1 MSSHLFL
8 RSRISLLRTLKP
20 NHHIRTIS
28 GTPSLYQD
36 PQLAT
41 DHESTTLPP
50 NPATGSPLYQE
61 NWRSPI
67 PNSPSFSQ
75 SLVPMGFLN
84 QAPAARIRALSET
97 LDMISLLNM
106 FADWTA
112 SQRWSDMKQLFEFW
126 VRSLDK
132 NGKPNKPDVNL
143 YNHYL
148 RANLMMGAAPS
159 DMLDLVAMM
168 DDFSVAPNTAS
179 YNLVLKAMHQAKE
192 TEVAEKLLNSC
203 VAKGRTDTLVSIIE
217 RCKSLDRNKSLCPSW
232 ILCTYMAEVATQ
244 EDNSK
249 LAFYA
254 FEFMYNWINRG
265 EMARPSVLLSVD
277 EGLVVSALATA
288 ARTCNPTLIDGSWMI
303 LKRSLRGKKAANPA
317 AYVAKINAY
326 ASLGNLQKA
335 FVALNEFENAYKDAE
350 KEVKEEMLSPFTSL
364 YPLVVACSKKGFETL
379 DEVYFQL
386 ETLSKGDTPYKSVA
400 ALNCIVLGC
409 ANTWD
414 LDRAYQTFDAIS
426 ASFGLTPN
434 IDSYNALIYAFGKV
448 KKTPEAT
455 RVYSHLVGEGVK
467 PDARTFSLL
476 VDAHLINRDPESA
489 LTVIDDMIKAGF
501 EPSKE
506 TLKKLRRRC
515 IRELDNENDDKVE
528 SLAKKFQIRM
538 GSENRRNMLFNM
550 DYSRKLLL
558 RKEGDSENIS
568 SHFFWDQRHDTT
580 RNPKL
585 IEEREGNTKM
595 GGRNDEVGGDKE
607 KEKEKEEEQ
616 DDMSVHSPCKAL
628 PSSASSLSKEQ
639 SQVELE
645 LTFLEALEIYPPVKL
660 RGNYMVSCF
669 LPMASRDTS
678 PLCSLWSD
686 GVSRQKFSADEVLQL
701 LDRFYNIEMLKS
713 DDEEIDILNHEEDF
727 TLPPSYFDK
736 EEQ

>member
-1 MSSHLFL
+1 
-8 RSRISLLRTLKP
+8 
-20 NHHIRTIS
+20 
-28 GTPSLYQD
+28 
-36 PQLAT
+36 
-41 DHESTTLPP
+41 
-50 NPATGSPLYQE
+50 
-61 NWRSPI
+61 
-67 PNSPSFSQ
+67 
-75 SLVPMGFLN
+75 MGFLN

-148 RANLMMGAAPS
+148 RANLMMGASPS

-192 TEVAEKLLNSC
+192 TEVAEKLLNRMLISGKDESRPDDESYDLVIGMMFSNGENDKAMQLLDIALKSGYMLSTTVFSECVRSC

-244 EDNSK
+244 EDNGK

-335 FVALNEFENAYKDAE
+335 FVALHEFENAYKDAE

-467 PDARTFSLL
+467 PDTRTFSLL
-476 VDAHLINRDPESA
+476 VDAHLVNRDPKSA

-515 IRELDNENDDKVE
+515 IRELDNENDEKVE

-550 DYSRKLLL
+550 DYSRV
-558 RKEGDSENIS
+558 R
-568 SHFFWDQRHDTT
+568 
-580 RNPKL
+580 
-585 IEEREGNTKM
+585 
-595 GGRNDEVGGDKE
+595 
-607 KEKEKEEEQ
+607 
-616 DDMSVHSPCKAL
+616 A
-628 PSSASSLSKEQ
+628 
-639 SQVELE
+639 
-645 LTFLEALEIYPPVKL
+645 
-660 RGNYMVSCF
+660 
-669 LPMASRDTS
+669 
-678 PLCSLWSD
+678 
-686 GVSRQKFSADEVLQL
+686 
-701 LDRFYNIEMLKS
+701 
-713 DDEEIDILNHEEDF
+713 
-727 TLPPSYFDK
+727 
-736 EEQ
+736 

>member
-8 RSRISLLRTLKP
+8 RHRISLLRTLKP
-20 NHHIRTIS
+20 NHHATRAIS
-28 GTPSLYQD
+28 GTPFLSQD

-41 DHESTTLPP
+41 ESSTDHDPAGSTTLPP

-97 LDMISLLNM
+97 LDMSSLLNM
-106 FADWTA
+106 FAEWTA

-148 RANLMMGAAPS
+148 RANLMMGASPS
-159 DMLDLVAMM
+159 DMLDLVALM

-192 TEVAEKLLNSC
+192 TEVAEKLLNRMLMSGKDESRPDDESYDLVIGMMFSNGENDKAMQLLDIALKSGYMLSTTVFSECVRSC
-203 VAKGRTDTLVSIIE
+203 VAKGRTDTLVSIID
-217 RCKSLDRNKSLCPSW
+217 RCKALDRNKSLCPSW

-244 EDNSK
+244 EDNSR
-249 LAFYA
+249 LAFLA

-265 EMARPSVLLSVD
+265 EMARPLVLLSVD

-288 ARTCNPTLIDGSWMI
+288 ARTCNTTLVDGSWMI
-303 LKRSLRGKKAANPA
+303 LKKSMREKKAANPA
-317 AYVAKINAY
+317 TYIAKINAY

-335 FVALNEFENAYKDAE
+335 FIALHEFETAYADAE
-350 KEVKEEMLSPFTSL
+350 KEVKEELLSPFTSL

-476 VDAHLINRDPESA
+476 VDAHLINRDPKSA
-489 LTVIDDMIKAGF
+489 LTVIDDMINAGF

-528 SLAKKFQIRM
+528 ALAKKFQIRM

-550 DYSRKLLL
+550 DYSR
-558 RKEGDSENIS
+558 
-568 SHFFWDQRHDTT
+568 
-580 RNPKL
+580 
-585 IEEREGNTKM
+585 
-595 GGRNDEVGGDKE
+595 GR
-607 KEKEKEEEQ
+607 
-616 DDMSVHSPCKAL
+616 A
-628 PSSASSLSKEQ
+628 
-639 SQVELE
+639 
-645 LTFLEALEIYPPVKL
+645 
-660 RGNYMVSCF
+660 
-669 LPMASRDTS
+669 
-678 PLCSLWSD
+678 
-686 GVSRQKFSADEVLQL
+686 
-701 LDRFYNIEMLKS
+701 
-713 DDEEIDILNHEEDF
+713 
-727 TLPPSYFDK
+727 
-736 EEQ
+736 